1 MQVTS
6 WTLSCIV
13 RIDLNTCMMMRSPII
28 YDMQT
33 GPAGHLAICIGLLFD
48 FVIPNDNNSNK
59 DVRGAGP
66 AVA

>member
-33 GPAGHLAICIGLLFD
+33 GPAGHLAI
-48 FVIPNDNNSNK
+48 
-59 DVRGAGP
+59 
-66 AVA
+66 